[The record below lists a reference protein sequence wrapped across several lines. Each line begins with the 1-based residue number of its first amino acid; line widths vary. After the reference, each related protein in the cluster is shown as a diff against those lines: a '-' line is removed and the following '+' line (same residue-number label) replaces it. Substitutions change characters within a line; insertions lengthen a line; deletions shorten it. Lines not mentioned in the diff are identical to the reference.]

1 MDSSHSRNRFL
12 NNCIHKDRNIRRI
25 IPIFVVEKI
34 VKPPAMLRII
44 AAFDSFKGSLTSR
57 EAGEAFRR
65 GFIAECPDAEVEVL
79 AIADGGEGMAEAIC
93 EGVGGVMVSKV
104 VSDPLGRKVE
114 ARYALVNEGDTAVIA
129 MSAASGLTLLSP
141 EERNPLVASTYGTGE
156 LIADALERGCSKII
170 MGLGGSATNDCGVG
184 MLRALGYRF
193 YDVTGEE
200 LHDTISILERV
211 ESISTVN
218 RHPLLMGVRFTA
230 AVDVDNPL
238 YGPMGAAHIFAPQ
251 KGASPNMV
259 KRLDKALR
267 HYAEVI
273 DTESAEVAGTGAAG
287 GMGYALYTMLGA
299 RMSPGIEIVL
309 SLLDFER
316 RVEGATLVVTGEGSI
331 DAQTLHGKAPA
342 GVLAAAQRKNV
353 PVVALG
359 GRVVGFDELQSGG
372 FHEVYAITPDGQPTE
387 VAMQRDTA
395 IENMERAARSI
406 ARKFKM

>member
-1 MDSSHSRNRFL
+1 MT
-12 NNCIHKDRNIRRI
+12 
-25 IPIFVVEKI
+25 
-34 VKPPAMLRII
+34 RII

-65 GFIAECPDAEVEVL
+65 GFIAEYPDADVEVL

-93 EGVGGVMVSKV
+93 EGVGGEMVSKV

-114 ARYALVNEGDTAVIA
+114 ARYALINGGATAVIA
-129 MSAASGLTLLSP
+129 MSSASGITLLKP

-156 LIADALERGCSKII
+156 LIVDALERGCRKII

-193 YDVTGEE
+193 YDSAGVE
-200 LHDTISILERV
+200 LTDTISILERV
-211 ESISTVN
+211 ASISTAE

-238 YGPMGAAHIFAPQ
+238 YGPTGAAHIFAPQ
-251 KGASPNMV
+251 KGASPEV
-259 KRLDKALR
+259 VERLDMALR
-267 HYAEVI
+267 HYSEVVDAEA
-273 DTESAEVAGTGAAG
+273 AEVAGAGAAG

-299 RMSPGIEIVL
+299 RMCPGIEIVL

-316 RVEGATLVVTGEGSI
+316 RAEGAVLVVTGEGSI
-331 DAQTLHGKAPA
+331 DRQTLHGKAPA
-342 GVLAAAQRKNV
+342 GVLAAAQRLGI

-359 GRVVGFDELQSGG
+359 GRVEDIAELLAGG
-372 FHEVYAITPDGQPTE
+372 FHDIQTITPIGQPTE
-387 VAMQRDTA
+387 VAMQRETA
-395 IENMERAARSI
+395 IANMERAAREL
-406 ARKFKM
+406 ARQIISQ